1 LTLICIVKQ
10 SMRDPQKYASPDAFR
25 AAMEQK
31 IRTESKVTGVTVDD
45 LKRQIS
51 FDRFLSRLD
60 FDRYTVVGGYSLEI
74 RFPDL
79 KRTRD
84 IDMAL
89 TDTLIATG
97 DPKQL
102 PDRLE
107 ADLRRYTEKD
117 LKDHFAFVIESAH
130 TLSGPPEG
138 GHRYHL
144 TAMLAGRE
152 YHKFHVDL
160 RVQSVHILPPE
171 IAKAPNKLGFP
182 DAENKQIALAQRE
195 EIFADK
201 LEAYTKHRQTTNSRV
216 RDLIDMH
223 VLISSD
229 LDDSK
234 AKQAMNTVFEQR
246 GRLVPEKLDPPP
258 EEWQQQFTMIVEGRK
273 LNLSMQQAFQNIA
286 SYLSALSTFD

>member
-1 LTLICIVKQ
+1 ML
-10 SMRDPQKYASPDAFR
+10 DPQKYSSPDAFR
-25 AAMEQK
+25 AALEQK
-31 IRTESKVTGVTVDD
+31 IRTECKATGVPADD

-51 FDRFLSRLD
+51 FDRFLARLD
-60 FDRYTVVGGYSLEI
+60 FDRYTVIGGYSLEI

-89 TDTLIATG
+89 TDALIASS
-97 DPKQL
+97 DPKQI

-107 ADLRRYTEKD
+107 VDLRRHIEKD

-144 TAMLAGRE
+144 TALLAGRE

-160 RVQSVHILPPE
+160 RVQSDHILPPE
-171 IAKAPNKLGFP
+171 MTKAPNKLGFP
-182 DAENKQIALAQRE
+182 DAENKRIALAQRE

-201 LEAYTKHRQTTNSRV
+201 LEAYTKPRQNVNSRV
-216 RDLIDMH
+216 RDLIDMN
-223 VLISSD
+223 VLISSQ
-229 LDDSK
+229 LDNRK
-234 AKQAMNTVFEQR
+234 AQQAISTIFDQH
-246 GRLVPEKLDPPP
+246 GRSVPNKFDPPP
-258 EEWQQQFTMIVEGRK
+258 QQWQRQFNMIAESRK
-273 LNLSMQQAFQNIA
+273 LDFSMDQAFQNIE
-286 SYLSALSTFD
+286 SYAKKLGIGL